1 MQKNSLLPNKAEP
14 GDATQKNVN
23 ALPTM
28 TKATKPSD
36 LPGSLSSPIRVVVAE
51 DSTICRKALVSLLEK
66 SPGIQVIGTANNG
79 AEAVRMVQRLKPD
92 LVTMDINMPVM
103 DGYEATRQIMKETP
117 CPIVMISSNFDGIH
131 TFDALKAGALTV
143 LKKPTAGDSPEMQAA
158 LVSQVRL
165 MADVKVFR
173 HWPGERNKNG
183 RTPLAP
189 KAPPTDVF
197 LPAGIRPR
205 LVAIAASTGGP
216 GALASVLRPL
226 PADFPVPIL
235 VVQHISVGFASSFA
249 TWLDRQVALSVR
261 IGRQDEEPKPGEV
274 LIAPDHCHMGINKKG
289 RIVLQDKMPKENIC
303 PSANFLFQSVA
314 NAYGAMTIGVVLTG
328 MGDDGADGLQAMHEK
343 GAYTIAQNKE
353 TCVVFGMPAVA
364 IERGVIKQVQPL
376 DQIGSTLARLAQA

>member
-1 MQKNSLLPNKAEP
+1 MSRCFVTGQANGVK
-14 GDATQKNVN
+14 
-23 ALPTM
+23 
-28 TKATKPSD
+28 
-36 LPGSLSSPIRVVVAE
+36 
-51 DSTICRKALVSLLEK
+51 
-66 SPGIQVIGTANNG
+66 TA
-79 AEAVRMVQRLKPD
+79 
-92 LVTMDINMPVM
+92 
-103 DGYEATRQIMKETP
+103 
-117 CPIVMISSNFDGIH
+117 
-131 TFDALKAGALTV
+131 V
-143 LKKPTAGDSPEMQAA
+143 L
-158 LVSQVRL
+158 
-165 MADVKVFR
+165 
-173 HWPGERNKNG
+173 
-183 RTPLAP
+183 PLAP
-189 KAPPTDVF
+189 KSPPTDVF

-235 VVQHISVGFASSFA
+235 VVQHISVGFATSFA

-261 IGRQDEEPKPGEV
+261 IGSQDDEPKPGEV

-289 RIVLQDKMPKENIC
+289 RIVLQDKMPKETIC